1 VCAPPAASQKGTK
14 ARGGAGPLEAL
25 RGGQPESDGDAMD
38 LSIAESKSSTGS
50 QPAGASVADLA
61 TEKALDGIR
70 LKGGAG
76 QGMEGCW
83 SEQVTELLE
92 QVMAQQV

>member
-1 VCAPPAASQKGTK
+1 
-14 ARGGAGPLEAL
+14 
-25 RGGQPESDGDAMD
+25 MD

-92 QVMAQQV
+92 QVMAQPVLLENLSVSCVTSQSGRS